1 MAELLAAQPVIEN
14 GRIAFWQQIWTW
26 VGALHCTGL
35 HCTDLD
41 SWVHCAAL
49 QWTWVHC
56 ADLDPGALATGRA
69 GRRVQRRLT

>member
-26 VGALHCTGL
+26 VGALHCTALDLGAL
-35 HCTDLD
+35 HCTGL
-41 SWVHCAAL
+41 
-49 QWTWVHC
+49 HC
-56 ADLDPGALATGRA
+56 ADLDLGALATGRA